1 VGSYHPLGLRH
12 ILEPKSALTRSIR
25 PPAKVKAESFS
36 ILFSSAWIWIALDPT
51 PPKFLLF
58 PIPYPPMYPIVTAEW
73 LHCYLADELNRDIA
87 IVDCRFALGDP
98 ELGRKQYEAAHI
110 PGANY
115 LDLNRDLSSPV
126 GIHGGRHP
134 LPDDRV
140 LGAKL
145 AAMGIN
151 ADTPVIAYDDSRFG
165 FAARLWWLLRY
176 YGHHRVALLDGG
188 YTNWVKAGYRVT
200 SDRPEVKTPGNFQPH
215 IQSDLIVDID
225 RVRAIQNSPAHMLI
239 DSREPDRY
247 LGKTEPI
254 DRTAGHIPSA
264 VNYPW
269 QGISTPDGFVL
280 PVEAQRQRWAAISPD
295 LDPIVYCGSGVTAC
309 VNLFS
314 LELAGITGGKLY
326 PGSWSDWISY

>member
-1 VGSYHPLGLRH
+1 MSPL
-12 ILEPKSALTRSIR
+12 
-25 PPAKVKAESFS
+25 
-36 ILFSSAWIWIALDPT
+36 
-51 PPKFLLF
+51 
-58 PIPYPPMYPIVTAEW
+58 VTAEW
-73 LHCYLADELNRDIA
+73 LHSYLADDSNRGVA

-98 ELGRKQYEAAHI
+98 DLGRKQYETAHI
-110 PGANY
+110 PGAHY

-126 GIHGGRHP
+126 GVHGGRHP

-145 AAMGIN
+145 AAMGIS
-151 ADTPVIAYDDSRFG
+151 ADTLVIAYDDSRFG
-165 FAARLWWLLRY
+165 FAARLWWLLGY
-176 YGHHRVALLDGG
+176 FGHGRVALLDGG
-188 YTNWVKAGYRVT
+188 YTNWVKAGYAVT
-200 SDRPEVKTPGNFQPH
+200 SDRSAVKTPGNFQPQ
-215 IQSDLIVDID
+215 IQSDLIVDIQ
-225 RVRAIQNSPAHMLI
+225 RVRSIQNSPAHILI

-254 DRTAGHIPSA
+254 DLTAGHIPSA

-269 QGISTPDGFVL
+269 QGVSTPDGFAL
-280 PVEAQRQRWAAISPD
+280 PVEAQRQRWTAISPD

-314 LELAGITGGKLY
+314 LELAGISGGKLY

>member
-1 VGSYHPLGLRH
+1 MS
-12 ILEPKSALTRSIR
+12 SI
-25 PPAKVKAESFS
+25 
-36 ILFSSAWIWIALDPT
+36 I
-51 PPKFLLF
+51 
-58 PIPYPPMYPIVTAEW
+58 TAEW
-73 LHCYLADELNRDIA
+73 LHCYLESGATPKIA
-87 IVDCRFALGDP
+87 IVDCRFALSDP
-98 ELGRKQYEAAHI
+98 DLGRQQYETAHI
-110 PGANY
+110 PGAQY

-151 ADTPVIAYDDSRFG
+151 TDTLVVAYDDSRFG

-176 YGHHRVALLDGG
+176 YGHDRVALLDGG
-188 YTNWVKAGYRVT
+188 YTNWVKAGYPVT
-200 SDRPEVKTPGNFQPH
+200 SDRLKVVTPGNFQPQIH
-215 IQSDLIVDID
+215 SDWIVDIE
-225 RVRAIQNSPAHMLI
+225 RVKAIQDSPTHILI

-254 DRTAGHIPSA
+254 DRVAGHIPSA

-269 QGISTPDGFVL
+269 QGVSTPEGFAL
-280 PVEAQRQRWAAISPD
+280 SIDEQRQRWAAISPD